1 MSYHSPP
8 LQNIIMELT
17 KLTRLLAHSQGTL
30 NIDRISKTLD
40 DIESKTFVRVSQL
53 ERRNNAIDDRVC
65 IGTSKKREV

>member
-1 MSYHSPP
+1 
-8 LQNIIMELT
+8 MELT
-17 KLTRLLAHSQGTL
+17 KLTRLLAHSQGIL

-53 ERRNNAIDDRVC
+53 EKRNNAIDDRVY